1 MPQASLT
8 RSRAPEI
15 IRILESAV
23 MLESPAV
30 GTLDEAY
37 AWLAQRQQ
45 ANTFSVEPI
54 DFAEMRRWSFGP
66 DTGDLVHDSGGF
78 FQIRGVRAVRDE
90 PDGEAWSQPI
100 IDQPEVGILGILTK
114 EIDGVLCLL
123 MQAKMEPGNVNT
135 IQLSPTVQ
143 ATRSN
148 YLRRHGGAATR
159 YLEYFQDEDRG
170 RVLADVLQSE
180 HGTRFYRKRNRNI
193 IVEIDDTPHLTEDY
207 RWMTLGQVYAMFS
220 DNNLVNMDT
229 RSVLSCLPLSGPA
242 RDNPADPFAA
252 ATLRSLQA
260 CRDLADVQRWLNHCK
275 AGATLNASLIPL
287 GAAQGWYR
295 GPREIVHESGRH
307 FKVIAAAIRASS
319 REVSS
324 WTQPLIAPCGQ
335 GVIAFLASRA
345 SGVLEVLVHAR
356 QEIGLRDGIEL
367 GPTVQCNPVSG
378 KPRPYLDVIEAA
390 ALGDFHYDV
399 VQSEEGGRFYHGE
412 NRYAIVEVD
421 DDFRR
426 DKPRPGYRWVTL
438 GQLAELLPHSGYLS
452 VEARSLIA
460 CAQASLRL
468 GVGRP
473 A

>member
-1 MPQASLT
+1 MPNALPST
-8 RSRAPEI
+8 RSRSLEI
-15 IRILESAV
+15 TRLLESAV
-23 MLESPAV
+23 TMQSPTI
-30 GTLDEAY
+30 GTLGEAY
-37 AWLAQRQQ
+37 EWMAERQR
-45 ANTFSVEPI
+45 ANTFSVEPVE
-54 DFAEMRRWSFGP
+54 FAELDHWSFAP
-66 DTGDLVHDSGGF
+66 DTGDLIHDSGGF
-78 FQIRGVRAVRDE
+78 FQIRGVRAARDE

-100 IDQPEVGILGILTK
+100 IDQPEVGILGIVTK

-148 YLRRHGGAATR
+148 YLRRHGGAPTR
-159 YLEYFQDEDRG
+159 YLEYFREETRC

-193 IVEIDDTPHLTEDY
+193 IVEIDDTPELTEEY
-207 RWMTLGQVYAMFS
+207 RWLTLGQVYAMLLD
-220 DNNLVNMDT
+220 DNVVNMDT

-242 RDNPADPFAA
+242 TDEPADPFAA
-252 ATLRSLQA
+252 ATLLSLNA
-260 CRDLADVQRWLNHCK
+260 RHDLADVQRWLNHCK
-275 AGATLNASLIPL
+275 ASATLTASLIPL
-287 GAAQGWYR
+287 REAQGWQR
-295 GPREIVHESGRH
+295 GPREIVHENGRH
-307 FKVIAAAIRASS
+307 FKVIAAAIRATS

-335 GVIAFLASRA
+335 GVIGFLASRA

-356 QEIGLRDGIEL
+356 QEIGLRDEIEM

-378 KPRPYLDVIEAA
+378 KRRPYLDVIETASPS
-390 ALGDFHYDV
+390 DFRYDV

-426 DKPRPGYRWVTL
+426 AQPLPGYRWVTL

-460 CAQASLRL
+460 CAQTLLRL
-468 GVGRP
+468 GRGS

>member
-1 MPQASLT
+1 MTKALPSTRPRKQELT
-8 RSRAPEI
+8 RL
-15 IRILESAV
+15 LESAV
-23 MLESPAV
+23 TMQSPAI

-37 AWLAQRQQ
+37 EWIAERQQ

-54 DFAEMRRWSFGP
+54 EFAELDRWSFAP

-78 FQIRGVRAVRDE
+78 FQIRAVRAVRDE
-90 PDGEAWSQPI
+90 PNGEAWSQPI
-100 IDQPEVGILGILTK
+100 IDQPEVGFLGIVTK

-148 YLRRHGGAATR
+148 YLRRHGGAPTR
-159 YLEYFQDEDRG
+159 YLEYFQEETRC
-170 RVLADVLQSE
+170 RALADVLQSE
-180 HGTRFYRKRNRNI
+180 HGTRFYRKRNRNV
-193 IVEIDDTPHLTEDY
+193 IVEIDETPELAEEY
-207 RWMTLGQVYAMFS
+207 RWLTLGQVYAMFR
-220 DNNLVNMDT
+220 DDNLVNMDT
-229 RSVLSCLPLSGPA
+229 RSVLSCLPLSGEADELPA
-242 RDNPADPFAA
+242 PFAA
-252 ATLRSLQA
+252 ATLASLNA
-260 CRDLADVQRWLNHCK
+260 RHDLADVQRWLNHCK
-275 AGATLNASLIPL
+275 ASATLTASLIPL
-287 GAAQGWYR
+287 REAHGWHR
-295 GPREIVHESGRH
+295 GPREIVHENGRH
-307 FKVIAAAIRASS
+307 FKVIAAAIHASS

-335 GVIAFLASRA
+335 GVIAFLSSRM

-378 KPRPYLDVIEAA
+378 RRRPYLDVIESAPPA
-390 ALGDFHYDV
+390 DFRYDV
-399 VQSEEGGRFYHGE
+399 VLSEEGGRFYHGE

-426 DKPRPGYRWVTL
+426 AQPLPGYRWVTL

-460 CAQASLRL
+460 CAQTFL
-468 GVGRP
+468 GPG
-473 A
+473 AA